1 MKIVLGSDHGGYLL
15 KDEIK
20 KRLIESGHEVID
32 VGINSSE
39 MVDYPIYAK
48 KAVETMFLERADFTL
63 LVCGTGIGMS
73 IAANKIEGVRAALLS
88 DCFSAEMAKAHNNAN
103 VITLGAR
110 TTGVEL
116 AWKIVESYIKAEFL
130 GGIHEKRVEMLN
142 NKEFWKI

>member
-32 VGINSSE
+32 VGTNSSE

-130 GGIHEKRVEMLN
+130 GGIHEKRVEM
-142 NKEFWKI
+142 

>member
-32 VGINSSE
+32 VGTNSSE